1 MAAIY
6 TDQVTAKASN
16 SEPPTGSFKKSSF
29 EKGLFL
35 PSLGNWKRQPNNNN
49 KNLLTS
55 SCPTPTKH
63 QQKKKNKNKTLH
75 SLLSQW
81 CWKWNLYATT
91 PHRSTLWHLN
101 FPSWLCH
108 QVQTGSIFIPWFVEA
123 VHTLIS
129 LLDCVGKAEEGANL
143 SFTYYWKQRAL

>member
-63 QQKKKNKNKTLH
+63 QQKKKTKTRLFTPYYLSGVESGTYMLPRHTEAH
-75 SLLSQW
+75 SG
-81 CWKWNLYATT
+81 T
-91 PHRSTLWHLN
+91 
-101 FPSWLCH
+101 
-108 QVQTGSIFIPWFVEA
+108 
-123 VHTLIS
+123 
-129 LLDCVGKAEEGANL
+129 
-143 SFTYYWKQRAL
+143 

>member
-63 QQKKKNKNKTLH
+63 QQKKKQKQDS
-75 SLLSQW
+75 SLLIISVVLKVELV
-81 CWKWNLYATT
+81 CYHAT
-91 PHRSTLWHLN
+91 
-101 FPSWLCH
+101 
-108 QVQTGSIFIPWFVEA
+108 QK
-123 VHTLIS
+123 HTLALKFPFMAMPSGPNREHIYPLVCRSSSHSDFS
-129 LLDCVGKAEEGANL
+129 LGLCWQG
-143 SFTYYWKQRAL
+143 